1 MASKEHKI
9 VRKAQALSELGRLS
23 DQLAERLGIEVTKAQ
38 INNKDS
44 QLAEIQRIES
54 INDLLTKALETTEVQ
69 AAEPPAKKH
78 SKQHGAN
85 K

>member
-9 VRKAQALSELGRLS
+9 VRKAQALSELARLS
-23 DQLAERLGIEVTKAQ
+23 GQLAERLGVEVTEAQ
-38 INNKDS
+38 VNNRDS

-54 INDLLTKALETTEVQ
+54 INDLLSKVLETEVQ
-69 AAEPPAKKH
+69 AAEPPAKKQ